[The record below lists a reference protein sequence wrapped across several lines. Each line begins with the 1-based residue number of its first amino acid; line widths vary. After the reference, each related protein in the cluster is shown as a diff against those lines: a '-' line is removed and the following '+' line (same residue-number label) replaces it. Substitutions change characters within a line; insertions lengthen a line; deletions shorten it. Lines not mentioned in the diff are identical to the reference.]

1 MQCKWTSGFLV
12 FNFLTDFSSEIG
24 IQLFIQICFM
34 FWHIFD
40 LNFDCVLGE
49 GLPHKMHF
57 NVEENKSLSSFFHK
71 KNILRKR
78 KPCKDYCPFTLNT
91 YLNFKAMPKNG
102 PFHPISEKRLALIDL
117 CEGSLNGFVAMAFAS
132 SWQMWINQKVSNIRT
147 KRWRQHESPLKCK
160 PKSKYCSQKSC
171 NTYVFLMCID

>member
-1 MQCKWTSGFLV
+1 MLKKIKV
-12 FNFLTDFSSEIG
+12 YR
-24 IQLFIQICFM
+24 
-34 FWHIFD
+34 
-40 LNFDCVLGE
+40 
-49 GLPHKMHF
+49 
-57 NVEENKSLSSFFHK
+57 LSFTK

-132 SWQMWINQKVSNIRT
+132 S
-147 KRWRQHESPLKCK
+147 
-160 PKSKYCSQKSC
+160 
-171 NTYVFLMCID
+171 